1 MTSLFPENDIKLED
15 LFLEVKYDGPSFDG
29 VMNIQDLGNELLGIE
44 YCLTK
49 IINELVKTNKE
60 LSEADIESLQ
70 ILTEGFVNNCF
81 KKKIKFKAFL
91 DEIEKRPVLI
101 SILFFVIT
109 IYSETALIQINI
121 NNTNTVSM
129 LRSGQIPIGQYQQIK
144 DLPIPDNAKEIIRSN
159 LIDKKYREES
169 AKIVIPLKND
179 NDNLKLSSSV
189 LEESVIIDNT
199 NKQSFFIID
208 LPTEQEQDV
217 TEEIKTIQ
225 GRINSINLDAT
236 KNQIGFKVKNEG
248 NEIHCHLSENLSIDD
263 YKSNYLGEWVEIT
276 GKISRAGDI
285 IKEIEIEKLKKIT
298 KLGQIDI
305 TFGDNR

>member
-217 TEEIKTIQ
+217 AEERKTIK

-248 NEIHCHLSENLSIDD
+248 NEIHCHLSENLSVDD

-276 GKISRAGDI
+276 GKISQAGDI

-298 KLGQIDI
+298 KLGQINI
-305 TFGDNR
+305 AFGDNP

>member
-169 AKIVIPLKND
+169 AKIVMPLKND
-179 NDNLKLSSSV
+179 NDNLELSSSV

>member
-49 IINELVKTNKE
+49 IINELVKTNEE

-217 TEEIKTIQ
+217 TEEIKTIK

>member
-276 GKISRAGDI
+276 GKISQVGDI

>member
-179 NDNLKLSSSV
+179 NDNLESSSPV

-217 TEEIKTIQ
+217 TEERKTIK

-276 GKISRAGDI
+276 GKISQVGDI

>member
-15 LFLEVKYDGPSFDG
+15 LFLEIKYDGPSFDG

-49 IINELVKTNKE
+49 IINDLVRIDKE

-81 KKKIKFKAFL
+81 KKKLKFFLSNLSENLANTPILRSTLKAAIDTYL
-91 DEIEKRPVLI
+91 HTQSVQTSLSRGDTK
-101 SILFFVIT
+101 
-109 IYSETALIQINI
+109 
-121 NNTNTVSM
+121 SM
-129 LRSGQIPIGQYQQIK
+129 LKSGQIPIGQYQQIK

-179 NDNLKLSSSV
+179 NDNLESSSPV

-208 LPTEQEQDV
+208 SPTEQEQDV
-217 TEEIKTIQ
+217 TEERKTIK

-248 NEIHCHLSENLSIDD
+248 NEIHCHLSENLSI
-263 YKSNYLGEWVEIT
+263 
-276 GKISRAGDI
+276 
-285 IKEIEIEKLKKIT
+285 
-298 KLGQIDI
+298 
-305 TFGDNR
+305 

>member
-81 KKKIKFKAFL
+81 KKKIKFFF
-91 DEIEKRPVLI
+91 DDIENRPVLI
-101 SILFFVIT
+101 HLLRTVIVT
-109 IYSETALIQINI
+109 YMASQSMQIYLNSSDTK
-121 NNTNTVSM
+121 SM
-129 LRSGQIPIGQYQQIK
+129 LKSDQIPKEQCQQIK
-144 DLPIPDNAKEIIRSN
+144 DLPIPDNAKEIIKSN

-179 NDNLKLSSSV
+179 NDNLESSSPV

-208 LPTEQEQDV
+208 SPKEQEQYV

-276 GKISRAGDI
+276 GKISQVGDI

-298 KLGQIDI
+298 KPGQINI
-305 TFGDNR
+305 AFGDNP

>member
-1 MTSLFPENDIKLED
+1 MLIIVLKRKLSL
-15 LFLEVKYDGPSFDG
+15 S
-29 VMNIQDLGNELLGIE
+29 
-44 YCLTK
+44 
-49 IINELVKTNKE
+49 
-60 LSEADIESLQ
+60 
-70 ILTEGFVNNCF
+70 
-81 KKKIKFKAFL
+81 FL

-169 AKIVIPLKND
+169 AKIVMPLKND
-179 NDNLKLSSSV
+179 NDNLELSSSV

-276 GKISRAGDI
+276 GKFHGL
-285 IKEIEIEKLKKIT
+285 EILLKK
-298 KLGQIDI
+298 
-305 TFGDNR
+305 

>member
-81 KKKIKFKAFL
+81 KKKIKFFF
-91 DEIEKRPVLI
+91 DDIENRPVLI
-101 SILFFVIT
+101 HLLRTVIVT
-109 IYSETALIQINI
+109 YMASQSMQIYLNSSDTK
-121 NNTNTVSM
+121 SM
-129 LRSGQIPIGQYQQIK
+129 LKSDQIPKEQCQQIK
-144 DLPIPDNAKEIIRSN
+144 DLPIPDNAKEIIKSN

-179 NDNLKLSSSV
+179 NDNLESSSSV

-208 LPTEQEQDV
+208 SPKEQEQYV

-276 GKISRAGDI
+276 GKISQVGDI

-298 KLGQIDI
+298 KPGQINI
-305 TFGDNR
+305 AFGDNP

>member
-169 AKIVIPLKND
+169 AKIVMPLKND
-179 NDNLKLSSSV
+179 NDNLELSSSV
-189 LEESVIIDNT
+189 LEES
-199 NKQSFFIID
+199 
-208 LPTEQEQDV
+208 
-217 TEEIKTIQ
+217 
-225 GRINSINLDAT
+225 
-236 KNQIGFKVKNEG
+236 
-248 NEIHCHLSENLSIDD
+248 
-263 YKSNYLGEWVEIT
+263 
-276 GKISRAGDI
+276 
-285 IKEIEIEKLKKIT
+285 
-298 KLGQIDI
+298 
-305 TFGDNR
+305 

>member
-169 AKIVIPLKND
+169 AKIVMPLKND
-179 NDNLKLSSSV
+179 NDNLELSSSV

-276 GKISRAGDI
+276 GKISRVGDI

>member
-49 IINELVKTNKE
+49 IINELVKTNEE

-144 DLPIPDNAKEIIRSN
+144 NLPMPDNAKEIIRSN

-179 NDNLKLSSSV
+179 NDNLELSSSDQV
-189 LEESVIIDNT
+189 LLFS
-199 NKQSFFIID
+199 
-208 LPTEQEQDV
+208 L
-217 TEEIKTIQ
+217 
-225 GRINSINLDAT
+225 
-236 KNQIGFKVKNEG
+236 
-248 NEIHCHLSENLSIDD
+248 
-263 YKSNYLGEWVEIT
+263 
-276 GKISRAGDI
+276 
-285 IKEIEIEKLKKIT
+285 
-298 KLGQIDI
+298 
-305 TFGDNR
+305 TFLFLFL

>member
-179 NDNLKLSSSV
+179 NDNLELSSPV

-217 TEEIKTIQ
+217 AEERKTIK

>member
-49 IINELVKTNKE
+49 IINELVKTNEE

-217 TEEIKTIQ
+217 TEERKTIK

-276 GKISRAGDI
+276 GKISRVGDI

>member
-217 TEEIKTIQ
+217 TEERKTIK